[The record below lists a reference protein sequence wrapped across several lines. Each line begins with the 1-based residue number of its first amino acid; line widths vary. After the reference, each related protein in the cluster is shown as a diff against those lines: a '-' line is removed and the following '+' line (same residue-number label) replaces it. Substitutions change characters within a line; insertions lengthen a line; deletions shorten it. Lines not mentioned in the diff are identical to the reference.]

1 MWYLTLRRNAKP
13 RDQFTVTL
21 DQHLVWM
28 KQQHEA
34 GRILFS
40 GPTPDRSTGIY
51 VIRAGS
57 REEAE
62 RIAAS
67 DPYTA
72 GGGGPAWRGLRPS
85 GGAGVPAPPKIKV
98 YLLLLLPHPEQP
110 GVQLSRGAYADVK
123 SGEIWAVCRPESP
136 AEGLEEAIG
145 HLMIF
150 QPYAPAGGEVPFLRE
165 GLVAYIMAH
174 AGGNPPDDKLHRAPA
189 ALLERGERFLIFP
202 WLVERSAVNQR

>member
-1 MWYLTLRRNAKP
+1 MWYITLRRNAKP

-57 REEAE
+57 RDEAE

-67 DPYTA
+67 DPFTA
-72 GGGGPAWRGLRPS
+72 AGCTTFELIEWEVHQVLGVGPFTA
-85 GGAGVPAPPKIKV
+85 
-98 YLLLLLPHPEQP
+98 
-110 GVQLSRGAYADVK
+110 
-123 SGEIWAVCRPESP
+123 
-136 AEGLEEAIG
+136 AEL
-145 HLMIF
+145 
-150 QPYAPAGGEVPFLRE
+150 QV
-165 GLVAYIMAH
+165 
-174 AGGNPPDDKLHRAPA
+174 HR
-189 ALLERGERFLIFP
+189 
-202 WLVERSAVNQR
+202 